1 MDILT
6 AFLAIWGLLNVAGLF
21 VIPINSALNAEYEKR
36 NILFYP
42 LLIGS
47 LSEKLNKIGVIIATT
62 FVSLFFAPA
71 IIFYFTSLI
80 FVGII
85 YLVCQGFIKLFKK
98 KD

>member
-1 MDILT
+1 MNILT
-6 AFLAIWGLLNVAGLF
+6 AFLVIWGLLNVSGIFIIA
-21 VIPINSALNAEYEKR
+21 ISSAMNAEYDKLDL
-36 NILFYP
+36 LFYP
-42 LLIGS
+42 LLIGT

-85 YLVCQGFIKLFKK
+85 YLVCQGFVKLFKK

>member
-6 AFLAIWGLLNVAGLF
+6 VFLTIWGLLNASGVF
-21 VIPINSALNAEYEKR
+21 VIAISSAINAEYNKR
-36 NILFYP
+36 DLLFYP
-42 LLIGS
+42 LLIGT

-62 FVSLFFAPA
+62 FISLFFAPA

-85 YLVCQGFIKLFKK
+85 YLACQGFVKLFKK

>member
-6 AFLAIWGLLNVAGLF
+6 VFLTIWGLLNISGLF
-21 VIPINSALNAEYEKR
+21 AIAISSAMNAEYDKLDL
-36 NILFYP
+36 LFYP
-42 LLIGS
+42 LLIGT
-47 LSEKLNKIGVIIATT
+47 LSEKLNKAGVIIATA
-62 FVSLFFAPA
+62 FISLFFAPA

-85 YLVCQGFIKLFKK
+85 YLFCKGFEKLFRK